1 MAPKKMPYN
10 QLSKSAKYFRDN
22 PIANAK
28 KKKTALEAG
37 KSPEKRK
44 YRSQLVK
51 LRRKAGIY
59 GKGGKDV
66 GHITKTK
73 TRLEDPSKN
82 RGNKKKFVFGGQTKK
97 IKK

>member
-10 QLSKSAKYFRDN
+10 QLSKSGKYFRDN
-22 PIANAK
+22 PAANAR

-44 YRSQLVK
+44 YRSQLVT

-59 GKGGKDV
+59 GKGGKDI
-66 GHITKTK
+66 GHVTKTK

-82 RGNKKKFVFGGQTKK
+82 RGNKKKFLFGKRAKK
-97 IKK
+97 D

>member
-10 QLSKSAKYFRDN
+10 QLSKSGKFFRDN
-22 PIANAK
+22 PISRAK
-28 KKKTALEAG
+28 KQATALKVG

-44 YRSQLVK
+44 YRSQLVT